1 MIKLTEIL
9 KYLLEEE
16 KTKRDRCLR
25 IADRKFDKPSAYKSG
40 AVVRCRQGKIW
51 KGIKEEV
58 ENIPQFLYHAT
69 YKPLLKKIKE
79 RGLDTSDSKKAWDDS
94 ISGYVYLALDP
105 YVAESYAEESE
116 MVPESWLD
124 NIVILKVDT
133 SKLDKS
139 KLFVDQNV
147 QDNEGDT
154 LEYRGVIPWEALS
167 LEKLNEDESL
177 HKWFKRSGPKGKEGG
192 WVDCNAPDGKGGY
205 KACGRKEGEKRSKYP
220 SCRPTPAKCKDKGKG
235 KKWGKTK

>member
-1 MIKLTEIL
+1 MINNFNKIKPLQDKINNLLLDIKDIKPSLYKEYSSIVNQSINNFIDLGIEYIEKNPQEFEIFLSKLNDIIKILTFIKTKENISENILKKLIREIL
-9 KYLLEEE
+9 QE
-16 KTKRDRCLR
+16 KEDRCKR
-25 IADRKFDKPSAYKSG
+25 IADRRYDKPSAYKSG
-40 AVVRCRQGKIW
+40 AIVRCRKGKIW
-51 KGIKEEV
+51 KDLKEEV

-94 ISGYVYLALDP
+94 IPGYVYLALDP

-124 NIVILKVDT
+124 NIIILKVDT

-139 KLFVDQNV
+139 KLFIDQNV

-154 LEYRGVIPWEALS
+154 L
-167 LEKLNEDESL
+167 
-177 HKWFKRSGPKGKEGG
+177 
-192 WVDCNAPDGKGGY
+192 
-205 KACGRKEGEKRSKYP
+205 
-220 SCRPTPAKCKDKGKG
+220 
-235 KKWGKTK
+235 